1 MLVLPESWF
10 KKNDLLL
17 LLALSKLLIHLLV
30 SNNFG
35 YFADELYYRVASEHL
50 AFGYIDF
57 QPLIAF
63 IIKAAIFI
71 FGDSVSGLRVLPAVA
86 GAALVFL
93 TGVIARELGGS
104 KFAQGIAAL
113 SVIIAP
119 AFLGISNL
127 MTPNVFS
134 LLFWSLTI
142 YLCIKIFKNDQPRY
156 WIVLGLVLG
165 IGILNKVSIAFLVLL
180 LMIGLLLENRFDIFK
195 NKWFYISI
203 LISGLI
209 SSPLLIWQIQ
219 NDFLSL
225 QFFTDPARRGGLN
238 VYSVYY
244 LIGQVLYH
252 HPLNFPLLLMGLY
265 FFFFG
270 GGKRY
275 RIFGWVY
282 VLGFSVFF
290 ITKAKVYYMSP
301 IYPFIFA
308 GGAVVLSN
316 SIGKLKSRWVKPA
329 IITAMILGGI
339 ITAPVF
345 LPVFPEDNMGQ
356 YINYIRLIGY
366 SNLPESKYIIKDMR
380 GWETLAKKVA
390 EVYYGLTPEERK
402 RCIILAD
409 YYPETSALNLFG
421 DKYGLPPA
429 YSRHNN
435 YFLWGKENIDS
446 GQTAIF
452 VGIDTEHIESLY
464 ADIKLVGTG
473 EYGVKQKIFVCTQPV
488 LSLKENW
495 GKLGVYF

>member
-1 MLVLPESWF
+1 MPASFKSWF
-10 KKNDLLL
+10 KHNDLLL
-17 LLALSKLLIHLLV
+17 VLALSKLLIHLLI

-35 YFADELYYRVASEHL
+35 YFADELYYKVASERL

-63 IIKAAIFI
+63 IIKAAVFI
-71 FGDSVSGLRVLPAVA
+71 FGDSVSGLRVLAAVA
-86 GAALVFL
+86 GATLVFL
-93 TGVIARELGGS
+93 TGVITRELGGN

-113 SVIIAP
+113 AVIIAP

-134 LLFWSLTI
+134 LLFWSLVI
-142 YLCIKIFKNDQPRY
+142 YLCIKIYENNQPRH
-156 WIVLGLVLG
+156 WIVLGIILG
-165 IGILNKVSIAFLVLL
+165 IGILNKASIVFLIILL
-180 LMIGLLLENRFDIFK
+180 IIGLLIERRYDIFK

-203 LISGLI
+203 LIGGLI
-209 SSPLLIWQIQ
+209 SLPLIIWQIQ

-225 QFFTDPARRGGLN
+225 QFFMDPTRRGGLN

-270 GGKRY
+270 GGRRY

-282 VLGFSVFF
+282 VIGFSVFF

-308 GGAVVLSN
+308 GGAVVLGSFINKLN
-316 SIGKLKSRWVKPA
+316 SKWVKPA
-329 IITAMILGGI
+329 IITVMILGGI
-339 ITAPVF
+339 ITAPAF
-345 LPVFPEDNMGQ
+345 LPVFPEDNMRQ

-366 SNLPESKYIIKDMR
+366 SNLPEAKYIIKDMR
-380 GWETLAKKVA
+380 GWETLAERVA
-390 EVYYGLTPEERK
+390 EVYYGLTPEK
-402 RCIILAD
+402 RESCVILAD

-421 DKYGLPPA
+421 DKYGLPPV

-435 YFLWGKENIDS
+435 YFLWGKGNING

-452 VGIDTEHIESLY
+452 VGIDTEHVEDIY
-464 ADIKLVGTG
+464 GDIKLVSTG
-473 EYGVKQKIFVCTQPV
+473 EHAVKQKIFLCSDPI

-495 GKLGVYF
+495 SNLGVYF